1 MVRRR
6 KSKKVSEV
14 LLNKSSDF
22 QEPVEMTNFSLCDRV
37 CQVHGDNADSV
48 SSGSPS
54 SYKTVPQ
61 YISSRRESEES
72 DHCGPVTSCLD
83 QQSKDTSKLK
93 ASGRSLTKTGV
104 FVGATTSSS
113 IQGSP
118 DKRTKSPDL
127 NARKREQESR
137 RKSRQMKRMLPSSSF
152 DLKHHNKFSAAN
164 SPVASPGIS
173 PAIEPTLRRFEN
185 RIAEIAENAARAAQ
199 RNYSV
204 GSDHSS
210 FETAVAMP
218 AITTES
224 EIQFIRTIL
233 QEFIVKISE
242 KEIRKMH
249 AEAWRMISM
258 VFDRIFLLGYIV
270 SMILS
275 LTTLFPNRPPELE
288 DGQRFPNGSMIGG
301 MADHHMYS

>member
-1 MVRRR
+1 
-6 KSKKVSEV
+6 
-14 LLNKSSDF
+14 
-22 QEPVEMTNFSLCDRV
+22 
-37 CQVHGDNADSV
+37 
-48 SSGSPS
+48 
-54 SYKTVPQ
+54 
-61 YISSRRESEES
+61 
-72 DHCGPVTSCLD
+72 
-83 QQSKDTSKLK
+83 
-93 ASGRSLTKTGV
+93 
-104 FVGATTSSS
+104 
-113 IQGSP
+113 
-118 DKRTKSPDL
+118 
-127 NARKREQESR
+127 
-137 RKSRQMKRMLPSSSF
+137 MKRMLPSSSF

-164 SPVASPGIS
+164 SPVASPVIS
-173 PAIEPTLRRFEN
+173 PNIEPTLRRFEN
-185 RIAEIAENAARAAQ
+185 RIAEIAENAARATQ

-210 FETAVAMP
+210 FETAVGMP